1 MKLLYAIVVTPL
13 VGARLHSKD
22 APELQD
28 AAIDRDLQSQCAA
41 LMDKVGFEFPFVL
54 DCTCK
59 FGFMSFNFEC
69 ASDVCP
75 EDVVNEI
82 GNSWNSTTL
91 PFDTCL
97 APSFKGT
104 YSLKTDVLETT
115 SCTGTSNVTFNASAI
130 ADQAGVPNLAA
141 TLTTSLDAPEICVQ
155 AQHKANDF
163 TTIETCSVTLDD
175 QACPCEVCE
184 GGKQVKLQCADLLAT
199 FFPEIPPAALMLT
212 SQCIGL
218 GSVNAT
224 VLLDRAKLVASQIE
238 PVP

>member
-1 MKLLYAIVVTPL
+1 MKLLYAIIFTPL
-13 VGARLHSKD
+13 VWARLNSKE
-22 APELQD
+22 ATELQG
-28 AAIDRDLQSQCAA
+28 AGAGRDLQSQCAA

-54 DCTCK
+54 DCSCK

-69 ASDVCP
+69 SSDVCP
-75 EDVVNEI
+75 EDVVKEI

-97 APSFKGT
+97 GPSFKGT
-104 YSLKTDVLETT
+104 YSLKTEVLETT
-115 SCTGTSNVTFNASAI
+115 SCTGTSNVTFNTSAI

-141 TLTTSLDAPEICVQ
+141 TLTTMDAPEICVQ
-155 AQHKANDF
+155 ARHKANDF
-163 TTIETCSVTLDD
+163 TSVETCSVTLDN
-175 QACPCEVCE
+175 QTCPCEVCE
-184 GGKQVKLQCADLLAT
+184 GGKQVKLQCADVLAT
-199 FFPEIPPAALMLT
+199 FFPEIPPAALMLS

-224 VLLDRAKLVASQIE
+224 VLLDRARLVAGQIE